1 MYYRYRVSALIHEGR
16 QVLEDSDLARLAQQG
31 DRSAFDALVQS
42 YEEPAFRAAY
52 LIVRDE
58 DDAADVAQ
66 DAFVRAYRAL
76 NTFNTSRAF
85 RPWLLRIVTN
95 VALNSAR
102 AAKRRQAATERL
114 LPDGVPES
122 GLPQPDAA
130 VEADE
135 QAGRVW
141 EAIGGLSDED
151 QNLIYLRYFLESSE
165 AEAAEAIGRPV
176 GTVKSRMHRALRR
189 LRQVIEDHYPDLRP
203 QAAGQPV
210 REERHEST
218 AKS

>member
-1 MYYRYRVSALIHEGR
+1 M
-16 QVLEDSDLARLAQQG
+16 
-31 DRSAFDALVQS
+31 QS
-42 YEEPAFRAAY
+42 YEELAFRAAY

-76 NTFNTSRAF
+76 DTFDTARAF

-95 VALNSAR
+95 VALNSTR
-102 AAKRRQAATERL
+102 ASKRRQAATERL
-114 LPDGVPES
+114 VPGIEPDHGPS
-122 GLPQPDAA
+122 QPDAA
-130 VEADE
+130 AEAAE
-135 QAGRVW
+135 QAERVW
-141 EAIGGLSDED
+141 EAIGGLSDDD

-176 GTVKSRMHRALRR
+176 GTVKSRLHRALGR
-189 LRQVIEDHYPDLRP
+189 LRQVIEDHYPDLQP
-203 QAAGQPV
+203 QVAGRSG

>member
-1 MYYRYRVSALIHEGR
+1 M
-16 QVLEDSDLARLAQQG
+16 
-31 DRSAFDALVQS
+31 
-42 YEEPAFRAAY
+42 AFRAAY

-76 NTFNTSRAF
+76 NTFDTARAF

-95 VALNSAR
+95 VALNSTR

-114 LPDGVPES
+114 VPDSEPPAGAS
-122 GLPQPDAA
+122 QPAA
-130 VEADE
+130 AAEAAE
-135 QAGRVW
+135 QAERVW
-141 EAIGGLSDED
+141 EAIGGLSDDD
-151 QNLIYLRYFLESSE
+151 QTLIYLRYFLENSE
-165 AEAAEAIGRPV
+165 AEAAEAIGRPG
-176 GTVKSRMHRALRR
+176 GTVKSRLHRALKR
-189 LRQVIEDHYPDLRP
+189 LRQVIEDGYPDLQP
-203 QAAGQPV
+203 LAAGESA